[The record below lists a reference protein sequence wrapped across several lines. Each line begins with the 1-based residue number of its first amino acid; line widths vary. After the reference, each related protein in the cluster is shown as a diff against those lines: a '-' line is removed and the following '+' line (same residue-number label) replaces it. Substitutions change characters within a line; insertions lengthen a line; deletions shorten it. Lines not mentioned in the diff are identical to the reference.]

1 MELDLVKYHG
11 LGNDFLV
18 QVGGDGAEGIDAAL
32 ARALCDRH
40 RGVGAD
46 GVLHVSAL
54 GAGRVRMEL
63 RNADGGLAETS
74 GNGLRCAVLAA
85 VHSGMVAGAEMVV
98 ETLAGTV
105 RAEVVTPQSYRAGL
119 VRVEMGEAAVG
130 PELAL
135 SELVEP
141 PRVPGE
147 DLPAGGL
154 AWHLARDDVVGAL
167 AGAMTRRVAVGNPH
181 LVLYRAGRD
190 DRAALRIDRLGPA
203 LEASVA
209 GGVNVEIVGVP
220 AGGDTLLVDVWE
232 RGVGITLACGSGSC
246 AAAAASRAAGLV
258 GDVVHVV
265 NPGGTLLVELSGD
278 LLAPSAVLTGPAR
291 RVGRVLVDTDELFA
305 SVSDGVGPDGVR
317 PDGVEPTVGAVARAV
332 RSRV

>member
-18 QVGGDGAEGIDAAL
+18 HVGGDGAHGIDAVL

-98 ETLAGTV
+98 ETLAGAV
-105 RAEVVTPQSYRAGL
+105 RAEVLTPQSSRTGD
-119 VRVEMGEAAVG
+119 VRVEMGEVAVG
-130 PELAL
+130 PELTL
-135 SELVEP
+135 TELVEP
-141 PRVPGE
+141 SRVPGV

-154 AWHLARDDVVGAL
+154 AWDDVLGALPGAL
-167 AGAMTRRVAVGNPH
+167 ARRVAVGNPH
-181 LVLYRAGRD
+181 LVVYRAGRY
-190 DRAALRIDRLGPA
+190 DRAGLGIDRLGPA
-203 LEASVA
+203 LQASVD
-209 GGVNVEIVGVP
+209 GGVNVEIVGAP
-220 AGGDTLLVDVWE
+220 AGGETLLLDVWE

-305 SVSDGVGPDGVR
+305 SVSDGVAPDGVA
-317 PDGVEPTVGAVARAV
+317 PAVGAVASAV
-332 RSRV
+332 RGRE